1 MSADLYPQI
10 YRRAVQGQLTYLTQ
24 ERRNAVRDGDWQE
37 VSWIDTQLGIVRKAV
52 ADYADDVMPGWML
65 AEQDRAGSVAA

>member
-1 MSADLYPQI
+1 MYPQI

-52 ADYADDVMPGWML
+52 ADYADDVTPGWML
-65 AEQDRAGSVAA
+65 AEQDRAGSAAA